1 MIYVN
6 LKGGLGNQMF
16 QYACA
21 RALSLRAHMPL
32 ALTRSEYAGDT
43 KRTFSLAHFAIG
55 GSMIPPIAIPR
66 LQKLRA
72 FFEQKVLRK
81 FYVAFDASIL
91 TRKGAV
97 YLDGYFQSEKY
108 FADYAERIRE
118 DFALVTELS
127 SDARVVAKALQR
139 DSSAV
144 ALHVRRGDYVHNAE
158 FGNIADAAYY
168 ARALTEMRKRVPQPH
183 IYVFSDDIPW
193 CRKNLPLSG
202 GTIFV
207 SKPDMHDYEEL
218 TLMSMCKHNI
228 IANSSFSWW
237 GAWLNQNPEKVVIAP
252 ATWSNLHGDT
262 WYRDIIP
269 DSWIRV

>member
-16 QYACA
+16 QYACG
-21 RALSLRAHMPL
+21 RALSLRANEPL

-43 KRTFSLAHFAIG
+43 KRTFSVAHFVIH
-55 GSMIPPIAIPR
+55 GSIIPPDGVPR
-66 LQKLRA
+66 IQKLRA
-72 FFEQKVLRK
+72 LLEQKILRR
-81 FYVAFDASIL
+81 FYVAFDPSIL

-108 FADYAERIRE
+108 FSDYTDRIRE
-118 DFALVTELS
+118 DFTVVTELS
-127 SDARVVAKALQR
+127 SDANVVAKALQR
-139 DSSAV
+139 DSKAV
-144 ALHVRRGDYVHNAE
+144 ALHVRRGDYVSNTE
-158 FGNIADAAYY
+158 FGNIADTAYY
-168 ARALTEMRKRVPQPH
+168 ARAIAAMRERIPDPH
-183 IYVFSDDIPW
+183 FYVFSDDIMW
-193 CRKNLPLSG
+193 CKQNLPLSG
-202 GTIFV
+202 GAVFV

-237 GAWLNQNPEKVVIAP
+237 GAWLNRNPEKVVIAP
-252 ATWSNLHGDT
+252 ATWSNLHDDT